1 MKPVTDDPPVNV
13 DYTATSVRP
22 HWEQLPDAV
31 QRAVEQAA
39 GSPVVSAEPPPGSGF
54 TGGFAAVVHLA
65 DGRRVFAKAG
75 SSRNPHLCSAYA
87 QEAVV
92 LRELPAAVPAPRFVG
107 ASHLP
112 PGEADEHEWRVVVAE
127 VADGTLPQP
136 WTDDALAAAH
146 DACVACVA
154 ALTPVPSGMRLPH
167 LADAL
172 GRDAA
177 VLASFPRLAAGEV
190 AIPSGQPGWLPG
202 RLAELA
208 DIVTGAA
215 PYLEGDTA
223 CHFDLRADNMLIGP
237 RGAVFVDWNWLVEGA
252 GWVDFVGLLPL
263 ARADGVDVDAWLA
276 RSPLTRSVAPEAVD
290 AWLAII
296 AAFMLRNADEP
307 VWEGGTPAVRLHQR
321 RYARTYLD
329 WLGAR
334 RGWTRA

>member
-1 MKPVTDDPPVNV
+1 MRPAADDPPVTV
-13 DYTATSVRP
+13 DYTATCVRP
-22 HWEQLPDAV
+22 RWEQLPDAV
-31 QRAVEQAA
+31 QRAVERAA
-39 GSPVVSAEPPPGSGF
+39 GAAVVAADPPPGSGF

-92 LRELPAAVPAPRFVG
+92 LRALPAAVPAPRFVG
-107 ASHLP
+107 AGHLA

-127 VADGTLPQP
+127 AADGSLPQP

-154 ALTPVPSGMRLPH
+154 ALTPVPEDLRLPR
-167 LADAL
+167 LAERL
-172 GRDAA
+172 GQDPA

-190 AIPSGQPGWLPG
+190 PIPSGQPRWLSD
-202 RLAELA
+202 RLGELTQ
-208 DIVTGAA
+208 IVNGAA
-215 PYLEGDTA
+215 PYLDGDTA
-223 CHFDLRADNMLIGP
+223 CHFDLRADNMLVGP
-237 RGAVFVDWNWLVEGA
+237 RGAVLVDWNWLVQGA
-252 GWVDFVGLLPL
+252 AWVDFVGLLPL
-263 ARADGVDVDAWLA
+263 ARVDGVDVDAWLA
-276 RSPLTRSVAPEAVD
+276 RSPLTRSVPPEAVD
-290 AWLAII
+290 AWLALI

-329 WLGAR
+329 WLAVR
-334 RGWTRA
+334 RGWVAA